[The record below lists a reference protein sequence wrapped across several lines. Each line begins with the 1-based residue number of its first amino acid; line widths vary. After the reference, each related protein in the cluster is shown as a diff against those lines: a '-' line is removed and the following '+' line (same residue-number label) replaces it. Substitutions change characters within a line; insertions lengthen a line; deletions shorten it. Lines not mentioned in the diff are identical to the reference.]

1 MNRLSINLSKKEREI
16 PHPDKSGF
24 GMTPGL
30 IEDKGE
36 GSSGDLSECWFSNKM
51 TIELPLLPSTHT
63 LKKMC
68 HPETHP
74 PMDTSLKQ
82 WI

>member
-1 MNRLSINLSKKEREI
+1 VEE
-16 PHPDKSGF
+16 F

-30 IEDKGE
+30 RGDKGE
-36 GSSGDLSECWFSNKM
+36 GSSGDSIVILSENQHFGES
-51 TIELPLLPSTHT
+51 PLLPSPHT

-74 PMDTSLKQ
+74 PKDTSLKQ